1 MNDKIKKAFDSYYL
15 DYFELIK
22 NKEVLSY
29 YSYSNNES
37 TYHIKLLKGHGIFKT
52 VVYMVQVLKEKD
64 AGYSKQDKLNKQFH
78 IESLAIDYI
87 SKLVT
92 GSIDHA

>member
-1 MNDKIKKAFDSYYL
+1 MNDKIKKAFKSHYF
-15 DYFELIK
+15 DYINLIK
-22 NKEVLSY
+22 NKEPLNY

-37 TYHIKLLKGHGIFKT
+37 TYHIKLLKGCGIFNT
-52 VVYMVQVLKEKD
+52 VVYVIQILKEKD

-78 IESLAIDYI
+78 TESLAMDYI

-92 GSIDHA
+92 GSNHA